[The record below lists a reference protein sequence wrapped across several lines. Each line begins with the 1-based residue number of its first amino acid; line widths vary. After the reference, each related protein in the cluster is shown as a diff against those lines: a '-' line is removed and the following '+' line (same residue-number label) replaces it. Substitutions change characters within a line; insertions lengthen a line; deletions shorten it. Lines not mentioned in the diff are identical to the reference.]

1 MSTPISI
8 EAIPGPHG
16 LPVIGNLRNIDAAH
30 PFESLMDLSRE
41 YGPIY
46 KMTFPGGVRLFV
58 SGADLMDEICDDAS
72 WDKLVTGGLSNLRT
86 DDPESAGLFT
96 SNTDDPTWRRAHN
109 ILLAPFSQRSMQDYM
124 PMMLDLAGQL
134 CDKWERLNPDEEV
147 DVPADA
153 TRLTLDTI
161 ALCGFGYRFNSF
173 YREDAHPFV
182 AAMMRILEESQ
193 RRARSMPIQ
202 SRLRVRATRQ
212 LEEDQEFMN
221 ALVDQL
227 IADRRAQGDA
237 GEQDDLLGKMI
248 TGIDRESGL
257 GLTDRNI
264 RAQCITFLIAGHE
277 TTSGLLSFAIYF
289 LMKNPEIAARAQAE
303 VDEILG
309 ANPAP
314 SHEQV
319 HSLTYVMQILNE
331 TLRLWPTAPG
341 FNRIPRED
349 TVLNGR
355 YEIPTGTP
363 VTVLSGMLHR
373 DQSVWGADAEDFNP
387 DHVTPEKLSSLP
399 PNAFKPFG
407 TGQRACIGRQFALQE
422 AALVLGMLLQRFE
435 FVDYDDYQLKIKT
448 TLTVKPADM
457 LIKIKPRV
465 GRPIDH
471 PVAAPAAAAAQPAPA
486 PLPTADR
493 HGTPLLVLF
502 GSNLGTAEGIAAKL
516 AQEGTAR
523 GYDVTEGPLDEHV
536 GELPADGATI
546 VISASYNGLPP
557 ENAEKFVSWLRDPAT
572 AKDAC
577 AGATYTVF
585 GCGNTEWAATYQAVP
600 KLIDSQLDSHGAR
613 QVHPRG
619 EGDARGDFD
628 AQFRS
633 WHSGLWTDLADALR
647 LPVSAA
653 EPAATGPRLSITV
666 VNRQLTNPVILSYQ
680 GLPALVRGN
689 RELNRNDGAPPE
701 RSTRH
706 VEIALP
712 EGTTYQA
719 GDHLGVLPRNDYAL
733 IQRVMRRFT
742 LDAGTYLTIIPNSG
756 THTHLPID
764 EPAPLLGVLG
774 SCVELQDVATR
785 SDIETM
791 ARYTD
796 DPGQRAELESLAGD
810 DPESHAKYR
819 ERVFVPYRSILDLL
833 DEFPSCKLPFE
844 VYLDLLPPLRPR
856 YYSIS
861 SSALASP
868 EVCSVTTGVLQAPAR
883 GGDGDFTGVCSNYLA
898 RTAPNNTLFAFV
910 RKPTIAFRP
919 PADPSTPMIMVGA
932 GTGLAPFR
940 GFLQERAAL
949 AEQGKATGESLLFFG
964 CRNPDQDYIYADE
977 LRDLGK
983 LCSTRV
989 YPVFSRKP
997 ENGRKYVQHEV
1008 AARADEVWDLLE
1020 RGAAVFVCGNA
1031 NTIAPG
1037 VRAALTEIYRNK
1049 TGGSAADA
1057 QAWLDDLKAHDR
1069 FLEDIWGG

>member
-1 MSTPISI
+1 MLVRRLY
-8 EAIPGPHG
+8 ARPHAA
-16 LPVIGNLRNIDAAH
+16 RDAA
-30 PFESLMDLSRE
+30 
-41 YGPIY
+41 
-46 KMTFPGGVRLFV
+46 
-58 SGADLMDEICDDAS
+58 
-72 WDKLVTGGLSNLRT
+72 
-86 DDPESAGLFT
+86 
-96 SNTDDPTWRRAHN
+96 
-109 ILLAPFSQRSMQDYM
+109 
-124 PMMLDLAGQL
+124 
-134 CDKWERLNPDEEV
+134 
-147 DVPADA
+147 
-153 TRLTLDTI
+153 
-161 ALCGFGYRFNSF
+161 
-173 YREDAHPFV
+173 
-182 AAMMRILEESQ
+182 
-193 RRARSMPIQ
+193 
-202 SRLRVRATRQ
+202 
-212 LEEDQEFMN
+212 
-221 ALVDQL
+221 
-227 IADRRAQGDA
+227 
-237 GEQDDLLGKMI
+237 LG
-248 TGIDRESGL
+248 
-257 GLTDRNI
+257 
-264 RAQCITFLIAGHE
+264 
-277 TTSGLLSFAIYF
+277 
-289 LMKNPEIAARAQAE
+289 
-303 VDEILG
+303 
-309 ANPAP
+309 
-314 SHEQV
+314 
-319 HSLTYVMQILNE
+319 
-331 TLRLWPTAPG
+331 
-341 FNRIPRED
+341 
-349 TVLNGR
+349 
-355 YEIPTGTP
+355 
-363 VTVLSGMLHR
+363 
-373 DQSVWGADAEDFNP
+373 
-387 DHVTPEKLSSLP
+387 
-399 PNAFKPFG
+399 
-407 TGQRACIGRQFALQE
+407 
-422 AALVLGMLLQRFE
+422 
-435 FVDYDDYQLKIKT
+435 
-448 TLTVKPADM
+448 
-457 LIKIKPRV
+457 
-465 GRPIDH
+465 
-471 PVAAPAAAAAQPAPA
+471 
-486 PLPTADR
+486 
-493 HGTPLLVLF
+493 
-502 GSNLGTAEGIAAKL
+502 
-516 AQEGTAR
+516 
-523 GYDVTEGPLDEHV
+523 
-536 GELPADGATI
+536 
-546 VISASYNGLPP
+546 
-557 ENAEKFVSWLRDPAT
+557 PAT

-577 AGATYTVF
+577 VEAAYTVF

-810 DPESHAKYR
+810 SPESHAKYR
-819 ERVFVPYRSILDLL
+819 ERVFVPYRSIVDLL

-949 AEQGKATGESLLFFG
+949 AERQGDRGIAAVLRLPEPRPGLHLRRRAARPRQAVLDPGLPGVLPEAGERARVRPARGGGARRRGLGPAGAG
-964 CRNPDQDYIYADE
+964 CGGVRVRQREHDRPGGAGRAH
-977 LRDLGK
+977 RDLPEQDR
-983 LCSTRV
+983 RV
-989 YPVFSRKP
+989 
-997 ENGRKYVQHEV
+997 
-1008 AARADEVWDLLE
+1008 E
-1020 RGAAVFVCGNA
+1020 RPMPRHGW
-1031 NTIAPG
+1031 T
-1037 VRAALTEIYRNK
+1037 T
-1049 TGGSAADA
+1049 
-1057 QAWLDDLKAHDR
+1057 
-1069 FLEDIWGG
+1069 